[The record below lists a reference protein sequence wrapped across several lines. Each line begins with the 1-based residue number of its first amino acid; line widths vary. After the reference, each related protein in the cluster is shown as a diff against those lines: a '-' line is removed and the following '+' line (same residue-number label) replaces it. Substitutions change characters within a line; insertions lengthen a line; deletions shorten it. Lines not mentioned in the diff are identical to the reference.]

1 MRLTKLETKVM
12 DALWTLGEASVR
24 EVHETLASARRPAYT
39 TVQTIVYRLEAKHAL
54 RRVKKIGNAHV
65 FAAVVS
71 RSAVQRRLIEDL
83 LGAFG
88 GRPQPLMAHLVD
100 SGKLTT
106 EDLKVAEKRLRQL
119 ARSEKPS

>member
-1 MRLTKLETKVM
+1 MRLTRLETKVM
-12 DALWTLGEASVR
+12 DALWTLGAASIR
-24 EVHETLASARRPAYT
+24 EVHEALPIARRPAYT
-39 TVQTIVYRLEAKHAL
+39 TVQTIVYRLEAKHAV

-100 SGKLTT
+100 SGKLTA
-106 EDLKVAEKRLRQL
+106 EDLKVAERRLREL
-119 ARSEKPS
+119 SRSEKPS